1 MDQRVMISTRSI
13 TITLRIYFLY
23 FPFFLETVKN
33 SISKITRMIQKLD
46 FFQRIIRIEI
56 TMITLK

>member
-1 MDQRVMISTRSI
+1 MDQRVMMHFFS
-13 TITLRIYFLY
+13 LRIYFLY
-23 FPFFLETVKN
+23 LPFFLETVKN